1 MTIRFNT
8 YDYDALFGAF
18 TTFFIIMAGF
28 AILVWTI
35 FYFIK
40 KSDKN
45 KPVFATRAKILEKIT
60 DTLFVGWYLVEFE
73 NGERL
78 KLRTFEPRKVFFS
91 AGDIGILRYQ
101 GITILSFQKENNTYV
116 TSRQPTKRR
125 GWRSAMA
132 HNAACCRKA
141 FYPYIIFKSLRRM
154 PVGRMRNKKPKISL
168 EKPTIL

>member
-8 YDYDALFGAF
+8 YDYDALFVAF

-101 GITILSFQKENNTYV
+101 GITILSFQKEN
-116 TSRQPTKRR
+116 RP
-125 GWRSAMA
+125 
-132 HNAACCRKA
+132 
-141 FYPYIIFKSLRRM
+141 P
-154 PVGRMRNKKPKISL
+154 MR
-168 EKPTIL
+168 

>member
-1 MTIRFNT
+1 
-8 YDYDALFGAF
+8 
-18 TTFFIIMAGF
+18 MACF

-101 GITILSFQKENNTYV
+101 GITILSFQKEN
-116 TSRQPTKRR
+116 RP
-125 GWRSAMA
+125 
-132 HNAACCRKA
+132 
-141 FYPYIIFKSLRRM
+141 P
-154 PVGRMRNKKPKISL
+154 MR
-168 EKPTIL
+168 

>member
-45 KPVFATRAKILEKIT
+45 KPVFATRA
-60 DTLFVGWYLVEFE
+60 
-73 NGERL
+73 
-78 KLRTFEPRKVFFS
+78 
-91 AGDIGILRYQ
+91 
-101 GITILSFQKENNTYV
+101 
-116 TSRQPTKRR
+116 
-125 GWRSAMA
+125 
-132 HNAACCRKA
+132 
-141 FYPYIIFKSLRRM
+141 
-154 PVGRMRNKKPKISL
+154 
-168 EKPTIL
+168 

>member
-1 MTIRFNT
+1 
-8 YDYDALFGAF
+8 
-18 TTFFIIMAGF
+18 MAGF

-45 KPVFATRAKILEKIT
+45 KPVFATRAKILVFFFVFFFVV
-60 DTLFVGWYLVEFE
+60 LFLVEFE

-101 GITILSFQKENNTYV
+101 GITILSFQKEN
-116 TSRQPTKRR
+116 RP
-125 GWRSAMA
+125 
-132 HNAACCRKA
+132 
-141 FYPYIIFKSLRRM
+141 P
-154 PVGRMRNKKPKISL
+154 MR
-168 EKPTIL
+168 

>member
-60 DTLFVGWYLVEFE
+60 DTLFVGWYLV
-73 NGERL
+73 
-78 KLRTFEPRKVFFS
+78 FFS

-101 GITILSFQKENNTYV
+101 GITILSFQKEN
-116 TSRQPTKRR
+116 RP
-125 GWRSAMA
+125 
-132 HNAACCRKA
+132 
-141 FYPYIIFKSLRRM
+141 P
-154 PVGRMRNKKPKISL
+154 MR
-168 EKPTIL
+168 

>member
-78 KLRTFEPRKVFFS
+78 KLRTFR
-91 AGDIGILRYQ
+91 
-101 GITILSFQKENNTYV
+101 TT
-116 TSRQPTKRR
+116 
-125 GWRSAMA
+125 
-132 HNAACCRKA
+132 
-141 FYPYIIFKSLRRM
+141 
-154 PVGRMRNKKPKISL
+154 
-168 EKPTIL
+168 

>member
-45 KPVFATRAKILEKIT
+45 KPVFTKRVKILAK
-60 DTLFVGWYLVEFE
+60 LPGAHMVGWYLVECE
-73 NGERL
+73 DGERL

-101 GITILSFQKENNTYV
+101 GITILSFQKEN
-116 TSRQPTKRR
+116 RP
-125 GWRSAMA
+125 
-132 HNAACCRKA
+132 
-141 FYPYIIFKSLRRM
+141 P
-154 PVGRMRNKKPKISL
+154 MR
-168 EKPTIL
+168 

>member
-40 KSDKN
+40 NPIKTN
-45 KPVFATRAKILEKIT
+45 L
-60 DTLFVGWYLVEFE
+60 VGWYLVEFE

-101 GITILSFQKENNTYV
+101 GITILSFQKEN
-116 TSRQPTKRR
+116 RP
-125 GWRSAMA
+125 
-132 HNAACCRKA
+132 
-141 FYPYIIFKSLRRM
+141 P
-154 PVGRMRNKKPKISL
+154 MR
-168 EKPTIL
+168 

>member
-1 MTIRFNT
+1 MHFL
-8 YDYDALFGAF
+8 ALSQH
-18 TTFFIIMAGF
+18 FFIIMAGF

-35 FYFIK
+35 FYFIN
-40 KSDKN
+40 KSDNN

-101 GITILSFQKENNTYV
+101 GITILSFQKEN
-116 TSRQPTKRR
+116 RP
-125 GWRSAMA
+125 
-132 HNAACCRKA
+132 
-141 FYPYIIFKSLRRM
+141 P
-154 PVGRMRNKKPKISL
+154 MR
-168 EKPTIL
+168 